1 MEQPLNYKEKITKNI
16 LKSRGANID
25 PCGAASKISAHEIYF
40 ELNWW
45 NLVLCFQ
52 FSKQSWTNFRDE
64 RNRPYACVLQLK
76 VHDWGSQKPLK
87 D

>member
-40 ELNWW
+40 ELN
-45 NLVLCFQ
+45 
-52 FSKQSWTNFRDE
+52 
-64 RNRPYACVLQLK
+64 
-76 VHDWGSQKPLK
+76 
-87 D
+87 